1 MGTKK
6 ILFFACLWLVT
17 IGNAQVIRG
26 YDYCH
31 DTLAQRIN
39 IRKVARY
46 VKIWEK
52 YYRDREEEK
61 YKRKIDRHYRRIEKY
76 FSMKDDFEDKN
87 YIEFY
92 PSNSEERRVRVVTF
106 FGAEDYPWGGNFF
119 RTERYYDKKGHLL
132 ESKFYLDGCEIGP
145 FRTFNSEGK
154 LIKTTS
160 TDDHYFISIEQLRD
174 IVLRSLGVNIFGIYS
189 YFSIEKIKE
198 GDKYVY
204 LLSFRSR
211 GEYHPWC
218 AYYIDAYDGKFLFKD
233 VHYAS
238 YAKGEFEREHD
249 YLKEKIPIPVRDSIN
264 IEDSY

>member
-61 YKRKIDRHYRRIEKY
+61 YKRKIDRHYRKIEKY
-76 FSMKDDFEDKN
+76 FSMKDDFGHKN

-106 FGAEDYPWGGNFF
+106 FGAGDSRSRKNLF
-119 RTERYYDKKGHLL
+119 RTKRYYDKKGHLL
-132 ESKFYLDGCEIGP
+132 ESEFYLDGCEIGP
-145 FRTFNSEGK
+145 FRTFIRKGK

-174 IVLRSLGVNIFGIYS
+174 IVLRSLEVNIFGIYS
-189 YFSIEKIKE
+189 YFSIEKTKE

-204 LLSFRSR
+204 LLRFKSR
-211 GEYHPWC
+211 GEYGPMRY
-218 AYYIDAYDGKFLFKD
+218 YYIDAYDGKFLFKD
-233 VHYAS
+233 VYCNPNDE
-238 YAKGEFEREHD
+238 GEFEREHS
-249 YLKEKIPIPVRDSIN
+249 YLKEKISIPVRKSVN
-264 IEDSY
+264 IEDW

>member
-76 FSMKDDFEDKN
+76 FSMKDDFGHKN

-132 ESKFYLDGCEIGP
+132 ESEFYLDGC
-145 FRTFNSEGK
+145 
-154 LIKTTS
+154 
-160 TDDHYFISIEQLRD
+160 
-174 IVLRSLGVNIFGIYS
+174 
-189 YFSIEKIKE
+189 
-198 GDKYVY
+198 
-204 LLSFRSR
+204 
-211 GEYHPWC
+211 
-218 AYYIDAYDGKFLFKD
+218 
-233 VHYAS
+233 
-238 YAKGEFEREHD
+238 
-249 YLKEKIPIPVRDSIN
+249 
-264 IEDSY
+264 

>member
-6 ILFFACLWLVT
+6 ILFFVCLWLVT

-52 YYRDREEEK
+52 YYSDREEEK
-61 YKRKIDRHYRRIEKY
+61 YKREIDRHYRKIEKY
-76 FSMKDDFEDKN
+76 FSMKDDFGHKN

-211 GEYHPWC
+211 GEYPPLVC
-218 AYYIDAYDGKFLFKD
+218 LLY
-233 VHYAS
+233 
-238 YAKGEFEREHD
+238 
-249 YLKEKIPIPVRDSIN
+249 
-264 IEDSY
+264 